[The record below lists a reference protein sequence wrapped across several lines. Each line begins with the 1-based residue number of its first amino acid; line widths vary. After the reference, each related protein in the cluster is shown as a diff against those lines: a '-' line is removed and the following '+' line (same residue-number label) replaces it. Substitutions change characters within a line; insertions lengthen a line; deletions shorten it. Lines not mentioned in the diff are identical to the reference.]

1 MLQMQHVIFTTYKKL
16 NMNTKAEKHYTNSLY
31 YEMILTT
38 KYLQMYGMQLFE
50 EKQYEISIDEFAAL
64 DVIYCNSGICQR
76 DLAKIILKD
85 RANTGRTLEG
95 LEQKGLI
102 TRTLVTRNNR
112 PIKQINLTKAGEKM
126 LIKIT
131 GEIKNNFKE
140 INKEISDEEI
150 EKVCSVLKK
159 MQNTVA
165 KIIKT
170 QI

>member
-1 MLQMQHVIFTTYKKL
+1 M
-16 NMNTKAEKHYTNSLY
+16 KAEKHYTNSLY

-38 KYLQMYGMQLFE
+38 KYLQMFGIQLFE

-76 DLAKIILKD
+76 DLARIILKD

-112 PIKQINLTKAGEKM
+112 PIKQINLTKAGEEM

-131 GEIKNNFKE
+131 SEIKNSFKE
-140 INKEISDEEI
+140 INKEISNEEI
-150 EKVCSVLKK
+150 EEVCCVLKK
-159 MQNTVA
+159 MQNTIA